1 MFFAAEKSLV
11 IESFKIAK
19 VDFLSKF
26 IVQLSVNRK
35 LHNKKDN
42 WFNHWS
48 LHFPQFYFVVMF
60 LVKKKYEEFL
70 WWELKV
76 RKETAAIL

>member
-11 IESFKIAK
+11 IESFKLAK

-35 LHNKKDN
+35 LHNEKDN
-42 WFNHWS
+42 
-48 LHFPQFYFVVMF
+48 
-60 LVKKKYEEFL
+60 
-70 WWELKV
+70 
-76 RKETAAIL
+76 